1 MSDVSESLASGSP
14 WQGPLQTGVDT
25 ISLLQKVVFTRYAR
39 LVLPIDGFVFWV
51 KADLLRPSALFNVAT
66 LNSAAFGRSTG
77 IETPAPTLIAE
88 GSLHYGT
95 DTNQTET
102 ANYSSNSVIFT
113 SEQEI
118 NDLNAVTPNMMWV
131 AEHRGVRFAFSSR
144 RPFYRQAGLWHYRGN
159 ALYSVTQNQLI
170 DKLDGFDV
178 FEPVVSNSLPIWLS
192 LIAPVYSSPDLAG
205 IGLNGIGAMLYPSFA
220 VPDNLAPPFVSVH
233 IDPNGTRALQPIPHY
248 DAEGNPWQLV
258 ADRVRLTLYGFRN
271 TQAVAFLNYVER
283 YITVTENMGMLS
295 GPTLGTA
302 VRDDKHPQP
311 ELLILAQ
318 KKTID
323 FEVSYYQTAALK
335 IARQFILEAI
345 VTFIPQDVVPTPP
358 PPVVVVGVWN
368 RSVWDSGV
376 VWG

>member
-1 MSDVSESLASGSP
+1 MSDVSETLASGSP

-25 ISLLQKVVFTRYAR
+25 IGLLQTITFTRYAR
-39 LVLPIDGFVFWV
+39 LVLPVDGFVFWI
-51 KADLLRPSALFNVAT
+51 KADLLQPSALFNVAA
-66 LNSAAFGRSTG
+66 LNSAVFNGPAG
-77 IETPAPTLIAE
+77 IKAPAPTLVAQ

-95 DTNQTET
+95 DTTQGET
-102 ANYSSNSVIFT
+102 ANYSSNQVIFT
-113 SEQEI
+113 SEQEV
-118 NDLNAVTPNMMWV
+118 NDLNAVTPNTIWV
-131 AEHRGVRFAFSSR
+131 AEHHGIRFAFSSR

-178 FEPVVSNSLPIWLS
+178 STPVVSNSLPIWLS
-192 LIAPVYSSPDLAG
+192 LVAPYYSSPDLVG
-205 IGLNGIGAMLYPSFA
+205 VGLNGIGSMLYPSFA

-233 IDPNGTRALQPIPHY
+233 VDPAGTRALQPIPRY

-271 TQAVAFLNYVER
+271 PEAIALLNYIER
-283 YITVTENMGMLS
+283 YMLVTENMGMLS

-311 ELLILAQ
+311 ELLILSQ

-335 IARQFILEAI
+335 IAQQFIKEAI
-345 VTFIPQDVVPTPP
+345 VTF
-358 PPVVVVGVWN
+358 
-368 RSVWDSGV
+368 SVE
-376 VWG
+376 

>member
-14 WQGPLQTGVDT
+14 WQGPLQAGVDT
-25 ISLLQKVVFTRYAR
+25 ISLLQKVIFTKYIR
-39 LVLPIDGFVFWV
+39 LVLPVDGFVFWV
-51 KADLLRPSALFNVAT
+51 KADLLRPSALFNSA
-66 LNSAAFGRSTG
+66 LFNSVPFDRSAG
-77 IETPAPTLIAE
+77 IKTPAPTLIAE

-102 ANYSSNSVIFT
+102 ANYSSNQVIFT

-118 NDLNAVTPNMMWV
+118 NDLNAVTPNSIWV
-131 AEHRGVRFAFSSR
+131 AEHHGIRFAFSSR

-170 DKLDGFDV
+170 DKIDGFDT
-178 FEPVVSNSLPIWLS
+178 FTPVVSNSLPIWLS
-192 LIAPVYSSPDLAG
+192 LIAPVFSSPDLVG
-205 IGLNGIGAMLYPSFA
+205 VNLNGIGVMLYPSFA
-220 VPDNLAPPFVSVH
+220 VPDNLAPPFVAVH
-233 IDPNGTRALQPIPHY
+233 IDPGGTRALQPIPRY
-248 DAEGNPWQLV
+248 DADGNPWQLV

-271 TQAVAFLNYVER
+271 PEAIAFLNYVER
-283 YITVTENMGMLS
+283 YMLVTENMGMLS

-311 ELLILAQ
+311 ELLILSQ

-335 IARQFILEAI
+335 IAQQFIKEAI
-345 VTFIPQDVVPTPP
+345 VTFEVT
-358 PPVVVVGVWN
+358 
-368 RSVWDSGV
+368 
-376 VWG
+376 